1 MTDPVFAL
9 EPDVPRNVRLARW
22 LLFRLLSGLRE
33 GSLTVREGAQTFH
46 FGDPA
51 AALRAEA
58 RVCTPEVYWRLLTGG
73 SLAAAEAWMD
83 GDWESHQL
91 TALLQILARN
101 GKVLGRLERG
111 FRLLGK
117 PVARLRHWTRRNTR
131 AQARENIAAH
141 YDLGNEFYAHF
152 LDEDLLYSSALF
164 TDDQQDLTQAQRAK
178 MARLCDQLALNPG
191 DHLLEIG
198 TGWGALAEY
207 AARHYG
213 CRVTTTTL
221 SREQHRWATERM
233 ARAGLQDR
241 VEVLL
246 CDYRDLRGEYDKLV
260 SVEMIEAVGQRY
272 LPAFFRTCQARLR
285 PGGRMA
291 LQAITIQDQR
301 YRDYSKS
308 VDFIQRYIFPGGFLP
323 SITAMSELMTRHTDF
338 VVRNLFDMGPDY
350 ARTLAHWRQRFTHA
364 WQDIEKL
371 GFDERFRRMWLYY
384 FGYCEAGF
392 NARTISVVQLTAER
406 DDTPGAVPA
415 DGPRVRCLLDAGGDV
430 ARARS
435 ADLADAGPLRLAA
448 AAGGQPSA
456 RPAVGR
462 GGLRPGRLL
471 GAGGAD
477 RFSRRQ
483 PAAPVDGGPV
493 ADVRRRLDPTDPH
506 HDASRL
512 GAGRGRH
519 RRRPG
524 GLPARRAPRSHDPAG
539 ADGACRGRHGLR
551 LAGAHA
557 VIPSG
562 DGEAKMR
569 FALLLLWLTTL
580 APAAHAADW
589 LTWRRVGEAT
599 LTWGPFTVYHS
610 QLRTPNGRY
619 DGPQQDRALIITY
632 QRDIDREAL
641 VEATRDQWQAQGI
654 LQQEPRSEA
663 WLRMLQGIWPDVAPG
678 SQLAFVDSGSEGQFW
693 YRASAAQTAFT
704 PLGPRQS
711 AAFSTRFLAIWLD
724 PRTTYPELRQQLIG
738 GTP

>member
-51 AALRAEA
+51 AALRAEV
-58 RVCTPEVYWRLLTGG
+58 RVCAPEVYWRLLTGG
-73 SLAAAEAWMD
+73 SLAAAEAWM
-83 GDWESHQL
+83 
-91 TALLQILARN
+91 
-101 GKVLGRLERG
+101 
-111 FRLLGK
+111 
-117 PVARLRHWTRRNTR
+117 
-131 AQARENIAAH
+131 
-141 YDLGNEFYAHF
+141 
-152 LDEDLLYSSALF
+152 
-164 TDDQQDLTQAQRAK
+164 
-178 MARLCDQLALNPG
+178 ARLCDQLALTPG

-406 DDTPGAVPA
+406 V
-415 DGPRVRCLLDAGGDV
+415 
-430 ARARS
+430 
-435 ADLADAGPLRLAA
+435 
-448 AAGGQPSA
+448 
-456 RPAVGR
+456 
-462 GGLRPGRLL
+462 
-471 GAGGAD
+471 
-477 RFSRRQ
+477 
-483 PAAPVDGGPV
+483 
-493 ADVRRRLDPTDPH
+493 
-506 HDASRL
+506 
-512 GAGRGRH
+512 
-519 RRRPG
+519 
-524 GLPARRAPRSHDPAG
+524 
-539 ADGACRGRHGLR
+539 
-551 LAGAHA
+551 
-557 VIPSG
+557 
-562 DGEAKMR
+562 
-569 FALLLLWLTTL
+569 
-580 APAAHAADW
+580 
-589 LTWRRVGEAT
+589 
-599 LTWGPFTVYHS
+599 
-610 QLRTPNGRY
+610 
-619 DGPQQDRALIITY
+619 
-632 QRDIDREAL
+632 
-641 VEATRDQWQAQGI
+641 
-654 LQQEPRSEA
+654 
-663 WLRMLQGIWPDVAPG
+663 
-678 SQLAFVDSGSEGQFW
+678 
-693 YRASAAQTAFT
+693 
-704 PLGPRQS
+704 
-711 AAFSTRFLAIWLD
+711 
-724 PRTTYPELRQQLIG
+724 
-738 GTP
+738 